1 MKSDAISEETFDT
14 KLITNGSYYASF
26 APTP

>member
-1 MKSDAISEETFDT
+1 MKSDVISEKTFDT